1 MFIEF
6 RNTNK
11 KRQRTIEDALWFAK
25 SYLLPRHKIDEIEIE
40 SVKDL
45 HAHGDCY
52 DTDDRSYH
60 IRVRKNMSEDVLI
73 KTIFHEFAHIKQS
86 IKKEYGDI
94 FGILS
99 DDESWISYDDRPYEM
114 DAFKVENEM
123 FDNYAKDGKFKFS
136 IDGNFSL

>member
-40 SVKDL
+40 SVNGL
-45 HAHGDCY
+45 HADGDCY
-52 DTDDRSYH
+52 DADDRSFI
-60 IRVRKNMSEDVLI
+60 IRVNKELSTENLLT
-73 KTIFHEFAHIKQS
+73 TIFHEFVHIKQF

-94 FGILS
+94 FAINN
-99 DDESWISYDDRPYEM
+99 DEVAYLDRPYEIE
-114 DAFKVENEM
+114 AFRLEKELLEEYNA
-123 FDNYAKDGKFKFS
+123 NNS
-136 IDGNFSL
+136 